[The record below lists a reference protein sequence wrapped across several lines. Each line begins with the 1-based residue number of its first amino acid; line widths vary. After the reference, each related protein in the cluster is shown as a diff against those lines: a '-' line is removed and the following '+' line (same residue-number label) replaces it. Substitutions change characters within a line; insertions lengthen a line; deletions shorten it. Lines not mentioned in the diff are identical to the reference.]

1 MDALK
6 ITRIEFEH
14 DGDKLVIEHFTGE
27 TSNREFTQVSTDGFD
42 LEALKEALKVYE
54 GVR

>member
-1 MDALK
+1 MELR

-14 DGDKLVIEHFTGE
+14 DGDKLVIENFTGE

-54 GVR
+54 GVK

>member
-1 MDALK
+1 MELK

-14 DGDKLVIEHFTGE
+14 DGDKLVIKHFTGK
-27 TSNREFTQVSTDGFD
+27 TSNREFTRVSTDGFD

-54 GVR
+54 GVK